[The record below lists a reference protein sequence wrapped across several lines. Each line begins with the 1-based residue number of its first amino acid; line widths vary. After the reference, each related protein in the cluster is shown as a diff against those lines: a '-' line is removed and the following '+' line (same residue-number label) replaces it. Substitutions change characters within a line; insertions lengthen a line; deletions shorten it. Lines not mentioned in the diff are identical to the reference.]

1 MEEMEEREAKEE
13 KERILEKN
21 EVIELLKLKLTYM
34 HYRQLSRLAGGD
46 RQYLDRLVELTNIN
60 ICQLNQYM

>member
-34 HYRQLSRLAGGD
+34 HNRQLSRLWGGD
-46 RQYLDRLVELTNIN
+46 RQHCHLNI
-60 ICQLNQYM
+60 

>member
-21 EVIELLKLKLTYM
+21 EVMEPP
-34 HYRQLSRLAGGD
+34 SSS
-46 RQYLDRLVELTNIN
+46 
-60 ICQLNQYM
+60 

>member
-21 EVIELLKLKLTYM
+21 EVIELLKKNSCKCIT
-34 HYRQLSRLAGGD
+34 
-46 RQYLDRLVELTNIN
+46 E
-60 ICQLNQYM
+60 C

>member
-21 EVIELLKLKLTYM
+21 EVIELPPQATTHIY
-34 HYRQLSRLAGGD
+34 
-46 RQYLDRLVELTNIN
+46 
-60 ICQLNQYM
+60 ICTTIS

>member
-34 HYRQLSRLAGGD
+34 HNRQLSRLWGGD
-46 RQYLDRLVELTNIN
+46 RQHSRARLNI
-60 ICQLNQYM
+60 

>member
-21 EVIELLKLKLTYM
+21 EVIELLKKKLTYL
-34 HYRQLSRLAGGD
+34 HNRQLSRLWGED
-46 RQYLDRLVELTNIN
+46 RQHCRLN
-60 ICQLNQYM
+60 ICRFVDKIGKIRAL

>member
-1 MEEMEEREAKEE
+1 MEKMEVREAKEE

-34 HYRQLSRLAGGD
+34 QNRQLSRLWGGD
-46 RQYLDRLVELTNIN
+46 RSHCRLNI
-60 ICQLNQYM
+60 

>member
-34 HYRQLSRLAGGD
+34 QNRQLIGCGEGIDSIADSIFR
-46 RQYLDRLVELTNIN
+46 
-60 ICQLNQYM
+60 

>member
-21 EVIELLKLKLTYM
+21 EVIELLKLKLTNM
-34 HYRQLSRLAGGD
+34 HNRQLSRLWGGD
-46 RQYLDRLVELTNIN
+46 RQHYRLIIQPARWER
-60 ICQLNQYM
+60 